1 MIRTTTCLAAITLLA
16 APAAF
21 AETKSYSAQSFS
33 EIEAG
38 GAVDVIYE
46 HADTPG
52 ILVEQADGDFS
63 DLYLDFDGDTLV
75 VSRNSVRDRSGWF
88 KNASI
93 RIKDNRKIVKVNG
106 KVVPYYLVRISGPRL
121 DGAQVKAAARLVVND
136 LQSDDFTAR
145 SSSSGDLILNGT
157 ATKAQLHASSSGD
170 ILAQD
175 FNVDILDIHASSSG
189 DVEIKAPGV
198 KRVQI
203 EASSSGDVE
212 LDSGGDAEFSIEAS
226 SSADVELA
234 GKCTSISVEASSSA
248 EVEANAL
255 KCKEANVTASSSADV
270 SVYAADAVTAQAS
283 SSGDIYVAGSPST
296 RDVSTSSGG
305 DIDFAN

>member
-1 MIRTTTCLAAITLLA
+1 MNRTTACLAALTLLA
-16 APAAF
+16 TPTALAD
-21 AETKSYSAQSFS
+21 TKSYAAQPFD

-38 GAVDVIYE
+38 GAIDVIYE
-46 HADTPG
+46 RADAPS
-52 ILVEQADGDFS
+52 IRVEQADGDFS

-88 KNASI
+88 KNVSI
-93 RIKDNRKIVKVNG
+93 RVKDNRKIVKVNG
-106 KVVPYYLVRISGPRL
+106 KQVPYYLVRVSGPRL
-121 DGAQVKAAARLVVND
+121 DGVQAKSSAKLVVNG
-136 LQSDDFTAR
+136 LESDNFNAR
-145 SSSSGDLILNGT
+145 ASSSGDLELNGT
-157 ATKAQLHASSSGD
+157 AAKAQLHASSSGD

-175 FNVDILDIHASSSG
+175 FNVDTLDIHASSSG
-189 DVEIKAPGV
+189 DVEVKAPGV

-212 LDSGGDAEFSIEAS
+212 LDSGGDAEFSIKAS

-270 SVYAADAVTAQAS
+270 SVYAADEVTAQAS
-283 SSGDIYVAGSPST
+283 SSGDIYVAGSPSI